1 MAHLGKEIRLKRL
14 FASPSGKM
22 VTIMFDHT
30 IARGIQDGLI
40 PIRRKIAEAALAYP
54 NAMTMHKGIAE
65 GCFAEHA
72 GKGIS
77 LILKASSPCPYYP
90 SYAASTADVEEAVQ
104 YGADAIA
111 IGCIFGG
118 TDQPRGLE
126 NAAKFVK
133 EAHQWGMPVVGH
145 FYPNGEQIP
154 REKREDWRNVA
165 YAARAGAELGVDVL
179 KVHHSGDPDEFAKI
193 VEAVPA
199 RVVLAGGSH
208 HGTDIAAYLRMTKN
222 VIDAGAAGV
231 AFGRFVWTHE
241 HPAALITAIKAIVHH
256 GVDVKEALEILKAQE
271 ETLLKR

>member
-1 MAHLGKEIRLKRL
+1 MGYLGKDIRLNRL
-14 FASPSGKM
+14 FSSRSGKM

-40 PIRRKIAEAALAYP
+40 PIRKKIAEAALARP
-54 NAMTMHKGIAE
+54 SAMTMHKGIAE
-65 GCFAEHA
+65 SCFAEHA

-118 TDQPRGLE
+118 ADQPRGVE
-126 NAAKFVK
+126 NAARFVK
-133 EAHQWGMPVVGH
+133 EAHRWGMPVIGH

-154 REKREDWRNVA
+154 RENRENWRNVA

-179 KVHHSGDPDEFAKI
+179 KVHHSGDPDEFARI

-208 HGTDIAAYLRMTKN
+208 HGTDIAEYLRMTRN

-231 AFGRFVWTHE
+231 AYGRFVWE
-241 HPAALITAIKAIVHH
+241 YQHPAALITAVKAIVH
-256 GVDVKEALEILKAQE
+256 DNASVKEALEIMKEFEQ
-271 ETLLKR
+271 RNCC